1 MYYQDIP
8 FLIWSSDKENSKKIA
23 KILGRRANTFVTGG
37 ETDSVIDF
45 LNKIEY
51 FTCNIFHFEDNRREI
66 DELIKLSLKLRPL
79 SAVILFSDKQIPD
92 PEYRSYIHRG
102 VADILTT
109 FRDSTQKKIQEDL
122 LKSLNQRWKI
132 FRYVE
137 RERNKIYH
145 ATVVT
150 AYHEINQ
157 PLTVMLNTIGLFN
170 LEMERDDFDR
180 VKTEKLLKFILKSIK
195 RIQDLLQEFQSIKEP
210 VLKEYTKGVPMIH
223 LPGKRDKMED
233 ETQIIVKKDTAR
245 PSGS

>member
-8 FLIWSSDKENSKKIA
+8 FLIWSSEKEKGKKIA
-23 KILGRRANTFVTGG
+23 RILGSRANTFISGG
-37 ETDSVIDF
+37 DTDSVKDF
-45 LNKIEY
+45 LNKIVY
-51 FTCNIFHFEDNRREI
+51 FTCNIFHVEDNLDVV

-79 SAVILFSDKQIPD
+79 SAVILFSEKQIT
-92 PEYRSYIHRG
+92 EAHYRTFIRSG
-102 VADILTT
+102 VADVLIPGKD
-109 FRDSTQKKIQEDL
+109 RSPKEMQEEL
-122 LKSLNQRWKI
+122 LRSLNHRWKL
-132 FRYVE
+132 FRHVE

-170 LEMERDDFDR
+170 LEMEQDDFDR
-180 VKTEKLLKFILKSIK
+180 TKTEKLLKFILKSIK

-223 LPGKRDKMED
+223 LPRKKDQMED
-233 ETQIIVKKDTAR
+233 ETQIVVKPHTTHSR
-245 PSGS
+245 G